1 MTIQNK
7 RFFRFFCI
15 AGQLLLLTMSGC
27 ASSLQYGAAKITST
41 PAGAEVVNLKD
52 DSSLGITPVR
62 VSFNGEAGTA
72 EFVTVQVR
80 KKGYSD
86 RITSFWINRRH
97 DSVSAAEDNAIDLHV
112 ELEKSTDQ

>member
-1 MTIQNK
+1 MTISDNRIAK
-7 RFFRFFCI
+7 FFII
-15 AGQLLLLTMSGC
+15 AGLVLLLSMSGC
-27 ASSLQYGAAKITST
+27 ASSLQYGTAKITST
-41 PAGAEVVNLKD
+41 PAGAEVINLKD

-72 EFVTVQVR
+72 EFITVQIR
-80 KKGYSD
+80 KRGYAD